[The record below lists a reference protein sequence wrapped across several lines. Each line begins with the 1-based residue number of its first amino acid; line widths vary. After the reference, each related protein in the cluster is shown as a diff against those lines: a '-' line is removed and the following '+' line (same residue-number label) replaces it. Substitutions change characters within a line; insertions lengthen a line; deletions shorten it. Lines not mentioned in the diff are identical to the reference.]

1 VSEEIIE
8 VEAQELVAAL
18 NQHRKTMREFQQA
31 VNQLDSGLAAVM
43 AFMAAWIERLEKI
56 EEKKAL

>member
-1 VSEEIIE
+1 MSEEIIE